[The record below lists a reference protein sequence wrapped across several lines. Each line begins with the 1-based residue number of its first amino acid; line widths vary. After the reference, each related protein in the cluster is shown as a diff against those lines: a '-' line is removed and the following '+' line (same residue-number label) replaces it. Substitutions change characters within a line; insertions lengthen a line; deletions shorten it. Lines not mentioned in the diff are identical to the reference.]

1 MVNNKLLS
9 ALVLLLITA
18 SAVSCAQRSAAPLLV
33 DTPTDTVIEYET
45 AQQTVADT
53 KDPVAA
59 ANSDKTDYIS
69 TISESLDI
77 LLADYNVFDDE
88 QYYIDARPEAFA
100 AIVALGEDAIPYL
113 DNISI
118 GFVPYD
124 SSVENYRRIMAMA
137 AKYAIKPE
145 LYDLVYTSPDGRAQL
160 KLSPLTFHTLWEP
173 FTGIT
178 YTLSITDTESGASLI
193 PENFVCEVSGDFEIF
208 WSPDGRYAA
217 LSQGYR
223 HLFTSLIIFD
233 VRTSKLTDLSDRA
246 AIQSALG
253 QELLVLDSD
262 TNNTYDRL
270 HCYFESFCGDTV
282 QYTVALQSAH
292 GDEIQIG
299 RLTADLASGY
309 VTAFD

>member
-1 MVNNKLLS
+1 MKKPVFALTIILCASLLGS
-9 ALVLLLITA
+9 CHRTDIPNADKRETDDTLPAL
-18 SAVSCAQRSAAPLLV
+18 AAESEEGEI
-33 DTPTDTVIEYET
+33 D
-45 AQQTVADT
+45 
-53 KDPVAA
+53 
-59 ANSDKTDYIS
+59 
-69 TISESLDI
+69 ISEAVNSYLDEI
-77 LLADYNVFDDE
+77 VSNPSEYTDE
-88 QYYIDARPEAFA
+88 REYINAHPEAFS
-100 AIVALGEDAIPYL
+100 AIVALGDSALPGL
-113 DNISI
+113 DRAA
-118 GFVPYD
+118 GGVQY
-124 SSVENYRRIMAMA
+124 ENSADNCRKYVAMA

-178 YTLSITDTESGASLI
+178 YALSITDTESGASLI
-193 PENFVCEVSGDFEIF
+193 PENFVCEVSGDFEVF